1 MQGAS
6 ARSCSTCASPGK
18 CRPAR
23 SRTRCTCRCAR
34 CPRAPASS
42 IRRRRSWRSA
52 TMARA
57 ACRWAS
63 FSRRTDTRMCT
74 TWWGALM
81 PGREPSTRA
90 CRSISGGWGIRGLTP
105 IFFCLISTGA
115 TGEDLLQVYRDAQRY
130 DAVYAAAR
138 HNLAAG
144 RERLPQGR
152 ALLLPT
158 LNLSGSATRSRIE
171 VESDNPAISP
181 SFTRTPDAAGYTLT
195 FTQPVYRRQNYLQY
209 RQAEFQV
216 QQAEATFAQASQDLA
231 VRAAQAYFDVLAAQG
246 PLAPVSGQKAATSEQ
261 LALAKRKFEVGTATI
276 TDTHEAQS
284 RYDLLVAQEIAAQID
299 LENRRQALQL
309 ITGKPYAE
317 LKPLRTDVRLAP
329 PNPNNMETWVDLA
342 EKQSYAV
349 LIQEATAEIAVLE
362 AKRASAAHH
371 PTLDIVATH
380 GQTNQTASTQ
390 TSVGTDNTS
399 TVIGLQLAMP
409 LFQGGALNS
418 REREAAA
425 LQLRSREDLE
435 NARRSA
441 ALTAR
446 QTYNTVMNGIAQVG
460 ALEQA
465 LVSSQSALDS
475 NRLGYEVG
483 VRINI
488 DVLNAQQQL
497 FSTRR
502 DLSQARYGTITNQL
516 RLKAAA
522 GSLRE
527 EDLQEVNRALAP

>member
-1 MQGAS
+1 MRGRGPLTQ
-6 ARSCSTCASPGK
+6 
-18 CRPAR
+18 
-23 SRTRCTCRCAR
+23 
-34 CPRAPASS
+34 
-42 IRRRRSWRSA
+42 
-52 TMARA
+52 
-57 ACRWAS
+57 ACRFTKAA
-63 FSRRTDTRMCT
+63 FLLALLPF
-74 TWWGALM
+74 GA
-81 PGREPSTRA
+81 A
-90 CRSISGGWGIRGLTP
+90 
-105 IFFCLISTGA
+105 
-115 TGEDLLQVYRDAQRY
+115 GEDLLQVYRDAQRY

-138 HNLAAG
+138 HNLVAG

-171 VESDNPAISP
+171 VESDNPALSP

-195 FTQPVYRRQNYLQY
+195 FTQPLYRRQNYLQY

-216 QQAEATFAQASQDLA
+216 QQAEATFAQAGQDLA
-231 VRAAQAYFDVLAAQG
+231 IRTAQAYFDVLAAQDTLG
-246 PLAPVSGQKAATSEQ
+246 LVRAQKAATSEQ
-261 LALAKRKFEVGTATI
+261 LAQAKRNFEVGTATI

-284 RYDLLVAQEIAAQID
+284 RYDLIIAQEIAAQND
-299 LENRRQALQL
+299 LENRRQALAL
-309 ITGKPYAE
+309 ITGKQYAE
-317 LKPLRTDVRLAP
+317 LKPLRADVRLAP
-329 PNPNNMETWVDLA
+329 PNPESMDAWVELA
-342 EKQSYAV
+342 EKQSYVV
-349 LIQEATAEIAVLE
+349 LVQEAVAEIAALE
-362 AKRASAAHH
+362 ARRASAAHH
-371 PTLDIVATH
+371 PTLDVVATH

-390 TSVGTDNTS
+390 SAIGTDNTS

-425 LQLRSREDLE
+425 LQLRAKEDLE
-435 NARRSA
+435 NARRSS
-441 ALTAR
+441 ALTTR
-446 QTYNTVMNGIAQVG
+446 QTYNTVMNGIAQVN

-497 FSTRR
+497 FQTRR
-502 DLSQARYGTITNQL
+502 DLAVARYNTITNSL

-522 GSLRE
+522 GSQRE
-527 EDLQEVNRALAP
+527 EDIAEVNRALAP